1 MFTCALQAGAWS
13 MIGLNAVAIE
23 NINGPDDEALIDFHH
38 LLMPMIPRCNHVCIV
53 GHAPPTLLCSEF
65 A

>member
-23 NINGPDDEALIDFHH
+23 NINGPDDASVD
-38 LLMPMIPRCNHVCIV
+38 
-53 GHAPPTLLCSEF
+53 
-65 A
+65 